1 VRQGG
6 LSSYE
11 VSCSC
16 GLGSLPRRE
25 GTFSRRRRTLPSQEG
40 RLFFRLGSGLAFAG
54 KSTLGRRLVER
65 TEAALLSLDDI
76 NAERGLHGGTGI
88 PAEEWMKTHREA
100 LARLAALL
108 ELGLSV
114 VVDDTNCFRWLR
126 DDYRTVADRWSVPV
140 TVVYLDVPLD
150 LALQRARE
158 NDVSRHR
165 PVVTEEILR
174 ELARTFEAPGPDEQ
188 VVVFRSP
195 EPVEAWIE
203 RWF

>member
-1 VRQGG
+1 MTSRQRAIFSPGG
-6 LSSYE
+6 SRAGCILVAE
-11 VSCSC
+11 
-16 GLGSLPRRE
+16 LGDRDRQWRKSMTHVYL
-25 GTFSRRRRTLPSQEG
+25 LC
-40 RLFFRLGSGLAFAG
+40 GLAFAG

-65 TEAALLSLDDI
+65 TDATLLSLDDI

-108 ELGLSV
+108 AQGLSV

-126 DDYRTVADRWSVPV
+126 DDYRAVADRWSVPV
-140 TVVYLDVPLD
+140 TVVYLDLPLD
-150 LALQRARE
+150 LVLQRTRE

-174 ELARTFEAPGPDEQ
+174 ELARTFEAPGPDER
-188 VVVFRSP
+188 VVEYRSP
-195 EPVEAWIE
+195 EPVEEWIE